1 MKEPVITCT
10 PQGEMTVQSD
20 VLEMLNLD
28 FNIQLVHIKDSM
40 AKCHAIMKHAQM
52 CHHNKDE
59 HSALRYC
66 EMVMSIVVRNHFLQD
81 YGKEAA
87 QMIREVDSMLCSL
100 TSSDN
105 EYVWEVA
112 SQREGDLRC
121 RYPKLVEVV

>member
-20 VLEMLNLD
+20 VLEMLNHD

-66 EMVMSIVVRNHFLQD
+66 EMAMFLVVRGHFLHD

-87 QMIREVDSMLCSL
+87 QMIHEVDSMLCSL
-100 TSSDN
+100 TSSDD

-112 SQREGDLRC
+112 SQREGELRC
-121 RYPKLVEVV
+121 WYPKLVEVV